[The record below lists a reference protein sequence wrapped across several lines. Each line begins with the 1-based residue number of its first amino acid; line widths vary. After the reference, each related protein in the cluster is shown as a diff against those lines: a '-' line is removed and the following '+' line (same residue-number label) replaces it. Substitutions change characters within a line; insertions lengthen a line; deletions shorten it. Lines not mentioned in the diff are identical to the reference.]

1 MQFSKYN
8 QLNAEKRITQNILNN
23 KYLLILIPEYI

>member
-8 QLNAEKRITQNILNN
+8 QLNAEKRITQTFSNN

>member
-8 QLNAEKRITQNILNN
+8 QLNAEKRITQKILNN
-23 KYLLILIPEYI
+23 KYLLILIPG

>member
-8 QLNAEKRITQNILNN
+8 QLNAETRITQTFSNN
-23 KYLLILIPEYI
+23 KYLLILIPKYI

>member
-8 QLNAEKRITQNILNN
+8 QLNAEIRITQTFSNN